1 VGILRAL
8 GLSREVAQN
17 PSQMLAVR
25 TERGVQAV
33 AATPAVAARFAVD
46 VDSGVLYGTPS
57 LEDFIYNRLKISR
70 DEALAVPAVKRARD
84 LICGGIGQFPLL
96 LIGPDGKPVEWSL
109 LSQPEAGIAP
119 SVTITRTVEDMLLS
133 ERSWWK
139 VTHVG
144 WHNRPAEVLRLDPE
158 TVTVQPKYVTYPEGT
173 ARVWPE
179 VAGLIRI
186 DSPNGGLL
194 TASVAI
200 RAYIALSRIALR
212 SAEGM
217 PPVDW
222 FEPVAGAD
230 PIGIPEGDETQEEA
244 DVRAVGELLNA
255 WYLARQMRTTAYIPA
270 AVKYNR
276 DGFDPEKLQLAQARE
291 FAITEIAR
299 LTGIDAEDLSVS
311 TTSRT
316 YFNAQDRRRSRIED
330 VLGPYMTAIEGRLS
344 LDDLTPHGY
353 RVVFD
358 TSSYLRLDDQAAA
371 QTDQVLI
378 GAKVLTPDEAREK
391 RGLEPLG
398 LDAPAPS
405 EPPAVPAVPAE
416 QGVTP

>member
-1 VGILRAL
+1 MGILRAL

-17 PSQMLAVR
+17 PSQMLAVP
-25 TERGVQAV
+25 TERGVRAV
-33 AATPAVAARFAVD
+33 SATPAVAARFGVD
-46 VDSGVLYGTPS
+46 VDSGVLYGTPT
-57 LEDFIYNRLKISR
+57 LDDYIYSRLKVSR

-84 LICGGIGQFPLL
+84 LICGGIGQFPL
-96 LIGPDGKPVEWSL
+96 IMVGPDGKPVEWSL
-109 LSQPEAGIAP
+109 LSQPEAGVAR

-133 ERSWWK
+133 ERAWWK
-139 VTHVG
+139 TTHVG
-144 WHNRPAEVLRLDPE
+144 WHNRPAEVVRLDAE

-173 ARVWPE
+173 ARVWPD
-179 VAGLIRI
+179 VPGLIRI

-194 TASVAI
+194 TASTAI

-212 SAEGM
+212 AADGT

-222 FEPVAGAD
+222 FEPAEGAD
-230 PIGIPEGDETQEEA
+230 PIGVPEGAETQEEA
-244 DVRAVGELLNA
+244 DARAIGELLDA
-255 WYLARQMRTTAYIPA
+255 WYAARQARITAYIPA
-270 AVKYNR
+270 SLKYQR

-353 RVVFD
+353 RVLFD

-371 QTDQVLI
+371 QTDEVLI
-378 GAKVLTPDEAREK
+378 RSKVLLPDEAREK

-398 LDAPAPS
+398 LDAPAPT
-405 EPPAVPAVPAE
+405 EPPVPAVPAE
-416 QGVTP
+416 QEVTP

>member
-1 VGILRAL
+1 MI
-8 GLSREVAQN
+8 
-17 PSQMLAVR
+17 AVR
-25 TERGVQAV
+25 TDRGVRAV
-33 AATPAVAARFAVD
+33 SATPAVARQFSVA

-144 WHNRPAEVLRLDPE
+144 WHNRPAEVRRLDPE

-173 ARVWPE
+173 ALVWPE
-179 VAGLIRI
+179 VSGLIRV

-200 RAYIALSRIALR
+200 RAYIALSRIAMR
-212 SAEGM
+212 AADGM

-222 FEPVAGAD
+222 FEPAEGAD
-230 PIGIPEGDETQEEA
+230 PVGIPEPGETQEEA
-244 DVRAVGELLNA
+244 DVRAIAEILDA
-255 WYLARQMRTTAYIPA
+255 WYAARQTRSTAYLPA
-270 AVKYNR
+270 ALKYKR
-276 DGFDPEKLQLAQARE
+276 DGFDPEKLQLSEARE
-291 FAITEIAR
+291 FAVTEIAR
-299 LTGIDAEDLSVS
+299 LTGIDAEELSVS

-378 GAKVLTPDEAREK
+378 GAKVLLPDEAREK

-398 LDAPAPS
+398 LPASAPAARP
-405 EPPAVPAVPAE
+405 ELPAAQEETSNA
-416 QGVTP
+416 